1 MGRRRRLLWAI
12 LSVVFAVGFAVS
24 ATMVGSD
31 RNAALDSAAERGRE
45 EAQLA
50 TASLTGKQLS
60 KPITGSSY
68 EKLAAK
74 IWKSVSSDGSIS
86 GLTIWSSNGR
96 ILFSLNKSLVGSTPV
111 EMRSV
116 ITGVA
121 NGSGSTRVL
130 AGTVQ
135 TFTPISKAVIVQVD
149 QPFAAVEAQ
158 TGDLWSMLRL
168 GSAVGLAVSLLL
180 LGLTFISAKDLVRA
194 AVDAQP
200 APLDETQEGDQGE
213 EKKAQGR
220 QPEGQPPTDTRVPT
234 YGELFG
240 LESEFHAGIPAPVPE
255 DGERPGDERAVLEAE
270 GQPSAEQLPAEQLP
284 AEQLPAEQ
292 LPADPLP
299 AEQLPAD
306 PPPIEKRV
314 PTYAEV
320 FSVESDLDAGI
331 PAHVPEDEERP
342 GDERTVSEAEEQLPA
357 EERAPASEED
367 VQPLHADLDQA
378 MDQVE
383 ALDADGES
391 EEPIGTQWPEEFR
404 DVFQDMARGGDAQTQ
419 EMRQRREEF
428 KNRAKQ
434 AELRLKKQDAE
445 LHEAPS
451 APSSER

>member
-1 MGRRRRLLWAI
+1 MLWAI

-24 ATMVGSD
+24 ATMVGSE
-31 RNAALDSAAERGRE
+31 RNAALDSVAERGRE

-68 EKLAAK
+68 DKLAAK

-86 GLTIWSSNGR
+86 GVTIWSSKGR

-135 TFTPISKAVIVQVD
+135 TFTPISKAAIVQVD

-168 GSAVGLAVSLLL
+168 GSGVGLVVSLLL

-200 APLDETQEGDQGE
+200 APLETQEGDQGE
-213 EKKAQGR
+213 ETKSQGR
-220 QPEGQPPTDTRVPT
+220 QPEGQPPTEERVPT

-240 LESEFHAGIPAPVPE
+240 LESEFHAEIPARVPE
-255 DGERPGDERAVLEAE
+255 EGERPGDGQAVFEAE
-270 GQPSAEQLPAEQLP
+270 EQPSAEQLQAEQLP
-284 AEQLPAEQ
+284 AERLPAEQ
-292 LPADPLP
+292 
-299 AEQLPAD
+299 
-306 PPPIEKRV
+306 PPSEKRV

-320 FSVESDLDAGI
+320 FSVGSDLDAGM
-331 PAHVPEDEERP
+331 PAHVPVDEERP
-342 GDERTVSEAEEQLPA
+342 DERAELEAEEQLPA
-357 EERAPASEED
+357 EASAPAPEEE
-367 VQPLHADLDQA
+367 VPALHADLDDA
-378 MDQVE
+378 VDQVE

-391 EEPIGTQWPEEFR
+391 EEPTGAQWPEEFR

>member
-1 MGRRRRLLWAI
+1 LGSGVGRKRRLLWAI
-12 LSVVFAVGFAVS
+12 LSVLFAVGFAVS

-31 RNAALDSAAERGRE
+31 QNAALDSVAERGRE

-50 TASLTGKQLS
+50 TATLTGKQLS

-68 EKLAAK
+68 DKLAAK

-86 GLTIWSSNGR
+86 GVTIWSSKGR

-121 NGSGSTRVL
+121 NGSGSTRVV

-135 TFTPISKAVIVQVD
+135 TFTPISKAAIVQVD
-149 QPFAAVEAQ
+149 QPFAAVESQ

-213 EKKAQGR
+213 ETKAQRR
-220 QPEGQPPTDTRVPT
+220 QPEGQPPTEERVPT

-240 LESEFHAGIPAPVPE
+240 LESEFHAEIPARVPE
-255 DGERPGDERAVLEAE
+255 DAERLGDAQAALEAE
-270 GQPSAEQLPAEQLP
+270 GQPSAEQLPAD
-284 AEQLPAEQ
+284 Q
-292 LPADPLP
+292 LPAD
-299 AEQLPAD
+299 Q
-306 PPPIEKRV
+306 PPTEERV

-331 PAHVPEDEERP
+331 PAHVPEDEEPP
-342 GDERTVSEAEEQLPA
+342 GDERAVFEAEEQLPD
-357 EERAPASEED
+357 EERAPAPEED
-367 VQPLHADLDQA
+367 VQAPHADLDDAVDQA
-378 MDQVE
+378 E

>member
-1 MGRRRRLLWAI
+1 LGSGVGRSRRLLWAI
-12 LSVVFAVGFAVS
+12 LSVLFAVGFAVS
-24 ATMVGSD
+24 AIMVGSE
-31 RNAALDSAAERGRE
+31 RNAALDSVAERGRE

-50 TASLTGKQLS
+50 TATLTGKQLS

-68 EKLAAK
+68 DKLAAK
-74 IWKSVSSDGSIS
+74 IWKSLSSDGSIS
-86 GLTIWSSNGR
+86 GVTIWSSKGR
-96 ILFSLNKSLVGSTPV
+96 ILFSLNESLVGSTPV
-111 EMRSV
+111 EMRSL
-116 ITGVA
+116 ITGIA
-121 NGSGSTRVL
+121 NGSGSTRVI

-135 TFTPISKAVIVQVD
+135 TFTPVSKAAIVQVD
-149 QPFAAVEAQ
+149 QPYAALEAQ
-158 TGDLWSMLRL
+158 TGDVWSVLRM
-168 GSAVGLAVSLLL
+168 GSGAGLAVSLLL
-180 LGLTFISAKDLVRA
+180 LGLTFISSKGLVRA
-194 AVDAQP
+194 AVDAAQP
-200 APLDETQEGDQGE
+200 APLDETQEGDQVE
-213 EKKAQGR
+213 ETKAQGP
-220 QPEGQPPTDTRVPT
+220 QPEDQPPTETRVPT

-240 LESEFHAGIPAPVPE
+240 LESEFHAEIPARVPE
-255 DGERPGDERAVLEAE
+255 EGERPGDGQAVLEAE
-270 GQPSAEQLPAEQLP
+270 EQPSTEQLQ
-284 AEQLPAEQ
+284 
-292 LPADPLP
+292 AD
-299 AEQLPAD
+299 Q
-306 PPPIEKRV
+306 PPTEKRV

-320 FSVESDLDAGI
+320 FSVDSDLDAGI
-331 PAHVPEDEERP
+331 PAQVPEDEERP
-342 GDERTVSEAEEQLPA
+342 GDERAVLEAEEQLPA

-383 ALDADGES
+383 ALDTDGES

>member
-1 MGRRRRLLWAI
+1 LGSGLVRRRRLLWAI
-12 LSVVFAVGFAVS
+12 LSVLFAVGFAVS

-31 RNAALDSAAERGRE
+31 RDAALESVAERGRE

-50 TASLTGKQLS
+50 TATLTGKQLS

-86 GLTIWSSNGR
+86 GVTIWSSKGR

-111 EMRSV
+111 EMRSL

-135 TFTPISKAVIVQVD
+135 TFTPISKAAIVQVD

-213 EKKAQGR
+213 KTKAHGR
-220 QPEGQPPTDTRVPT
+220 EPEGQPSTEERVPT

-240 LESEFHAGIPAPVPE
+240 LESEFHAEIPARVPE
-255 DGERPGDERAVLEAE
+255 DGERQGDAQAAMEAE
-270 GQPSAEQLPAEQLP
+270 EQPSAEQ
-284 AEQLPAEQ
+284 
-292 LPADPLP
+292 
-299 AEQLPAD
+299 
-306 PPPIEKRV
+306 PPTEKRV

-342 GDERTVSEAEEQLPA
+342 GDERAELEAEEQLPA
-357 EERAPASEED
+357 EASAPASEED
-367 VQPLHADLDQA
+367 VPALHADLDDA
-378 MDQVE
+378 VDQVE
-383 ALDADGES
+383 APEADGES
-391 EEPIGTQWPEEFR
+391 EEPIGAQWPEEFR

>member
-1 MGRRRRLLWAI
+1 MGSGIGRRRRLLWAI

-24 ATMVGSD
+24 ATMVGSE
-31 RNAALDSAAERGRE
+31 RNAALDSVAERGSE

-86 GLTIWSSNGR
+86 GVTIWSSKGR

-240 LESEFHAGIPAPVPE
+240 LESEFHAGIPA
-255 DGERPGDERAVLEAE
+255 
-270 GQPSAEQLPAEQLP
+270 
-284 AEQLPAEQ
+284 
-292 LPADPLP
+292 
-299 AEQLPAD
+299 
-306 PPPIEKRV
+306 
-314 PTYAEV
+314 
-320 FSVESDLDAGI
+320 
-331 PAHVPEDEERP
+331 HVPEDEERP

>member
-1 MGRRRRLLWAI
+1 LGSGLVRRRRLLWAV
-12 LSVVFAVGFAVS
+12 LSVLFAVGFAVS
-24 ATMVGSD
+24 ATMVGSE
-31 RNAALDSAAERGRE
+31 RNAALDSVAERGRE

-68 EKLAAK
+68 DKLAAK

-86 GLTIWSSNGR
+86 GVTIWSSKGR

-121 NGSGSTRVL
+121 NGSGSTRVV

-135 TFTPISKAVIVQVD
+135 TFTPISKAAIVQVD

-168 GSAVGLAVSLLL
+168 GSAIGLAVSLLL

-200 APLDETQEGDQGE
+200 APLAETQEGDRGE
-213 EKKAQGR
+213 ETKAQGR
-220 QPEGQPPTDTRVPT
+220 QPEGQPPTETRVPT

-240 LESEFHAGIPAPVPE
+240 LESEFHAEIPARVPE
-255 DGERPGDERAVLEAE
+255 DEERPGDERAVMEAE
-270 GQPSAEQLPAEQLP
+270 GQPSAEQLPADQPPTEQ
-284 AEQLPAEQ
+284 
-292 LPADPLP
+292 
-299 AEQLPAD
+299 
-306 PPPIEKRV
+306 PPIEKRV

-331 PAHVPEDEERP
+331 PAHVAEDEERP
-342 GDERTVSEAEEQLPA
+342 GDERALVEAEEQLPA

>member
-1 MGRRRRLLWAI
+1 
-12 LSVVFAVGFAVS
+12 
-24 ATMVGSD
+24 
-31 RNAALDSAAERGRE
+31 
-45 EAQLA
+45 
-50 TASLTGKQLS
+50 
-60 KPITGSSY
+60 
-68 EKLAAK
+68 
-74 IWKSVSSDGSIS
+74 
-86 GLTIWSSNGR
+86 
-96 ILFSLNKSLVGSTPV
+96 
-111 EMRSV
+111 MRSV

-135 TFTPISKAVIVQVD
+135 TFTPVSKAAIVQVD

-213 EKKAQGR
+213 ETKAQAR
-220 QPEGQPPTDTRVPT
+220 QLEGQPPTETRVPT

-240 LESEFHAGIPAPVPE
+240 LESEFHAEIPARVPE
-255 DGERPGDERAVLEAE
+255 DGERPGDGRAVLEAE
-270 GQPSAEQLPAEQLP
+270 GQPSAEQPSAEQLP
-284 AEQLPAEQ
+284 AEHLPAEQ
-292 LPADPLP
+292 
-299 AEQLPAD
+299 
-306 PPPIEKRV
+306 PPIEKRV

-342 GDERTVSEAEEQLPA
+342 GDERAVLEAEEQLPA

-383 ALDADGES
+383 ALDADRES

>member
-1 MGRRRRLLWAI
+1 LLWAI
-12 LSVVFAVGFAVS
+12 LSVLFAVGFAVS
-24 ATMVGSD
+24 ATMVGSE
-31 RNAALDSAAERGRE
+31 RNAALDSVAERGRT

-50 TASLTGKQLS
+50 TATLTGKQLS

-68 EKLAAK
+68 DKLAAK

-86 GLTIWSSNGR
+86 GVTIWSSKGR
-96 ILFSLNKSLVGSTPV
+96 VLFSLNESLVGSTPE
-111 EMRSV
+111 EMQSL
-116 ITGVA
+116 ITGIA
-121 NGSGSTRVL
+121 NGSGSTRVV

-135 TFTPISKAVIVQVD
+135 TFTPVSKGAIVQVD

-213 EKKAQGR
+213 ETKAQGR
-220 QPEGQPPTDTRVPT
+220 QPEGQPSTETRVPT

-240 LESEFHAGIPAPVPE
+240 LESEFHAEIPARVPE
-255 DGERPGDERAVLEAE
+255 EGERPGDGHAVLEAE
-270 GQPSAEQLPAEQLP
+270 EQPSAEQLQAEELQAEQAEQLP
-284 AEQLPAEQ
+284 AEE
-292 LPADPLP
+292 
-299 AEQLPAD
+299 
-306 PPPIEKRV
+306 
-314 PTYAEV
+314 
-320 FSVESDLDAGI
+320 
-331 PAHVPEDEERP
+331 
-342 GDERTVSEAEEQLPA
+342 LPA
-357 EERAPASEED
+357 EEHAQASEED
-367 VQPLHADLDQA
+367 VPALHADLNEA
-378 MDQVE
+378 VDQVE

-391 EEPIGTQWPEEFR
+391 EEPIGAQWPEEFR